1 MNKTKK
7 IECEMNI
14 TTIYKAIGYLLI
26 AVVLAAV
33 TACSSEETTT
43 VNSEGNSTFTVVAE
57 VAQQLHSRAYQA
69 EGYVREGIY
78 YLSYPLPT
86 TDNPYNVAWVN
97 FNKDGTTPGIGIV
110 TVPENEELTWDE
122 GVGGGATP
130 TFYLDNVKS
139 ELDGSDQT
147 LIDFTENNNPYKA
160 AVFDSIDGTN
170 DLLWGEQM
178 VRRGD
183 KTINFDLHHNMSRVR
198 VQVTVDRTNE
208 DPTDVLDLKGAT
220 VEISSINQ
228 TPIAYNRLD
237 GSLELEELDEDE
249 NDEDIYKKRY
259 APLTLVNET
268 IGWLKSWKDET
279 DKNKETYI
287 THSFVL
293 PPQRLLEKG
302 NRPRLTIK
310 LTNGKVYSG
319 ILPNAMLID
328 NGTHDEPSY
337 PVALYFLKEHILTI
351 RTLITETPPE
361 LAFMPVWVMEWVD
374 KKEHSVEAH
383 QSGIYTS
390 KEFYDLIA
398 YYEANNEYHF
408 TRYGEFVTEEGK
420 WRFDFFSSV
429 ELDYDKIRGRMKPG
443 TAVNGNKTKDFSFNF
458 NAYTVYVKYEN
469 TTGREVSSEELHQIV
484 TGEKSLP

>member
-1 MNKTKK
+1 
-7 IECEMNI
+7 MNI
-14 TTIYKAIGYLLI
+14 TTIYKATGYLLI
-26 AVVLAAV
+26 AIVLAAV

-43 VNSEGNSTFTVVAE
+43 ANSDGNSTFTVVAE

-86 TDNPYNVAWVN
+86 TGNPYNVAWVN

-110 TVPENEELTWDE
+110 TVPENEELTWNE

-139 ELDGSDQT
+139 ELGTDGSDQT
-147 LIDFTENNNPYKA
+147 RIVFTEDNNPYKA

-183 KTINFDLHHNMSRVR
+183 KTIYFDLHHNMSRVR
-198 VQVTVDRTNE
+198 VQVTVDHTNE
-208 DPTDVLDLKGAT
+208 DPKDVLDLKGAT

-237 GSLELEELDEDE
+237 GSLELKELDENE
-249 NDEDIYKKRY
+249 NNEDIYMERY
-259 APLTLVNET
+259 APLTLVGEG
-268 IGWLKSWKDET
+268 IEEWLDSWKDET
-279 DKNKETYI
+279 DENKETYI

-293 PPQRLLEKG
+293 PPQRLLEKE

-319 ILPNAMLID
+319 ILPYAMLID

-351 RTLITETPPE
+351 RTVITETPPE

-390 KEFYDLIA
+390 KEFYDLID

-408 TRYGEFVTEEGK
+408 TRYGEFEEGK

-429 ELDYDKIRGRMKPG
+429 ELDYDKIYDKMKPG
-443 TAVNGNKTKDFSFNF
+443 TTVDGNDENKTKDFSFNF
-458 NAYTVYVKYEN
+458 NAYTVYVKYEDASKKEVRK
-469 TTGREVSSEELHQIV
+469 TLTGPEELYQIV
-484 TGEKSLP
+484 TGEKPLP